1 MGLAMIALSLAA
13 IPQFNRL
20 VHDRYFNY
28 AELEQIDRDLAANVS
43 APAVVMFHFNSM
55 VNNPSE
61 EPVFNPDV
69 AWPDDAAI
77 IRVRD
82 LNANVSAVGHPG
94 DRDRP
99 LYEYYSRIAPARV
112 FYFYNRGG
120 GSGRLKRL
128 GTPEELLRATAD
140 DSDRK

>member
-1 MGLAMIALSLAA
+1 MIALSLAA
-13 IPQFNRL
+13 MPQFNRL

-28 AELEQIDRDLAANVS
+28 TELEQIDNDLAANVA
-43 APAVVMFHFNSM
+43 APAVVMFHFNSL

-82 LNANVSAVGHPG
+82 LNTDISAIGHPG

-99 LYEYYSRIAPARV
+99 LYEYYSRVAPARV
-112 FYFYNRGG
+112 FYLYNRGG
-120 GSGRLKRL
+120 GSERLKRL
-128 GTPEELLRATAD
+128 GTAEVL
-140 DSDRK
+140 DRK